1 MPRMNVALL
10 RRTRAMVP
18 TLVLACGLLAA
29 CNNSNNG
36 RTIINNNGLDCGLV
50 ANDLRGD
57 WIVNFASGARDL
69 MNCNPSSFDTTGST
83 GVSVNSTAMTFS
95 NVDVSG
101 SNFAASFLVTAD
113 GTDPAQVA
121 ELLGS
126 VQADS
131 CLALFKV
138 WIGSYKTYVVCLG
151 AFDVATRTI
160 AASCDSAEPDNPVDG
175 KIDATCD
182 LSTVLN
188 VAVTIP

>member
-151 AFDVATRTI
+151 AFD
-160 AASCDSAEPDNPVDG
+160 
-175 KIDATCD
+175 
-182 LSTVLN
+182 
-188 VAVTIP
+188 